1 MYKKIA
7 VNWEILI
14 KYLNKETTEAE
25 NAEVETWLGERPENK
40 LLLQHLQERSQKA
53 NEPVKDEVI
62 HTEWVKL
69 LDKMYAGPKQIKQ
82 TKVSRLYAWAGV
94 AASLV
99 LVCCF
104 TWYSLQRKKEAYDS
118 NYTLIK
124 KSPLR
129 KKVALPDGTQV
140 YLGPDAALEVSNAY
154 GEAKREVRLHG
165 EAFFDVKH
173 DAKRSFIVR
182 TANNLQVNVLGTSF
196 NVYSH
201 KGVSEHIKVATGLVG
216 FVEGKRTYF
225 IKAGEQLNYNLTAHT
240 AQKQAVNVQE
250 AESLLN
256 GTLYFSKSN
265 ASQIANKLEQY
276 YHIKIEV
283 EPSADKKYSLFSG
296 EMQDNG
302 LDKLLEGLNYA
313 TGIHYKYKNP
323 QTIIF
328 Y

>member
-1 MYKKIA
+1 MIA

-14 KYLNKETTEAE
+14 KYLNKETTVAE
-25 NAEVETWLGERPENK
+25 SAEVETWLTQRPENK
-40 LLLQHLQERSQKA
+40 MLLQHLQERSRKA
-53 NEPVKDEVI
+53 NEPVKSDEI
-62 HTEWVKL
+62 HNEWVKL
-69 LDKMYAGPKQIKQ
+69 LDRMYADPKRVKQ
-82 TKVSRLYAWAGV
+82 TKVTRLYTWAGV

-104 TWYSLQRKKEAYDS
+104 TWYSLQRKKEVYEN

-129 KKVALPDGTQV
+129 KKVALPDGSLV
-140 YLGPDAALEVSNAY
+140 YLAPEASLEVSNAY
-154 GEAKREVRLHG
+154 GQAKREVRLSG

-173 DAKRSFIVR
+173 DVKRSFIVR

-201 KGVSEHIKVATGLVG
+201 KGLSEEIKVATGLVG
-216 FVEGKRTYF
+216 FVEGKHTHF
-225 IKAGEQLNYNLTAHT
+225 VKAGEQLNYNVAAKA
-240 AQKQAVNVQE
+240 AQKQTVNIQE

-265 ASQIANKLEQY
+265 ATQIADKLEQY
-276 YHIKIEV
+276 YHIKVEV
-283 EPSADKKYSLFSG
+283 KPSANKKYSLFSG